1 MEKKANSEEIRVQTM
16 QVDENII
23 LYGNSFI
30 CTDNI
35 SLMTISPIPKNTQW
49 IWAILLAIAGIVI
62 CQESAIGILAILF
75 GIAWCA
81 FVIWRNQNRGENLAI
96 SLNSGVTLYF
106 HCQDRFFLNQVID
119 VMINCIKG
127 GSKSK
132 YTIRFDKCEI
142 NGNVLSDSHF
152 N

>member
-1 MEKKANSEEIRVQTM
+1 MKKFKSEEIRVPTM
-16 QVDENII
+16 QVDENVI

-49 IWAILLAIAGIVI
+49 VWAILLAIAGIVI
-62 CQESAIGILAILF
+62 CQESAIGILVILI
-75 GIAWCA
+75 GIAWA
-81 FVIWRNQNRGENLAI
+81 AWVIWNNQNRGENLAI

-106 HCQDRFFLNQVID
+106 HCRDRIFLNQVLD
-119 VMINCIKG
+119 VMINCIKV

-142 NGNVLSDSHF
+142 NGNVFSESHF